1 MGLAKLDFGETVDLL
16 DKSELRDALREDA
29 ALRRAVSGVKSMDYF
44 YNASQIGANVN
55 TYTIP
60 ASPAGGYMWAV
71 MNIGFELSAAG
82 VTRLYKEGAG
92 VPLSTPIGGSR
103 FVGQTASTIAN
114 SLSFS
119 KGQLM
124 LRNGE
129 HLIGLA
135 PGAGFILSVFMTVIE
150 LPAERIG
157 ELLL

>member
-71 MNIGFELSAAG
+71 MNIGFELSAD
-82 VTRLYKEGAG
+82 G
-92 VPLSTPIGGSR
+92 VPRSTPIGGSR

-135 PGAGFILSVFMTVIE
+135 PGAGFI
-150 LPAERIG
+150 
-157 ELLL
+157 